1 MNVVTNIGVLGYE
14 KKQKFLSASLDWC
27 RHCAPVN
34 KGKVDLTGRI
44 FFTFLLDPS
53 RSSLECR
60 LANKVDDG
68 SGDGSLELDVTG
80 VKDPRAS
87 GLGGMVL
94 QMPMPR
100 NIVKVAAL
108 VVIES
113 PGHAILGRAEC
124 VIVERCVLNK
134 KDSEG
139 REESNGR
146 EKADQHMKTLVFQLV
161 TVTTSNA

>member
-1 MNVVTNIGVLGYE
+1 MFFSDDTAICRLLYTIIENLQTCCFLPLCIVKKMNVVTNIGVLGYE

-113 PGHAILGRAEC
+113 PGHAVLGGVVC
-124 VIVERCVLNK
+124 VVVK
-134 KDSEG
+134 
-139 REESNGR
+139 
-146 EKADQHMKTLVFQLV
+146 
-161 TVTTSNA
+161 